1 MVLNQKFRSFYPSSN
16 VLIFFL
22 FYMQS
27 NILDHV
33 KTIFDSHYKKKKA
46 RIRWS
51 VFFSTLFVLSTVYHA
66 TDHSFHVNSF
76 LCFKILF
83 FIISFS
89 FYLYSCF
96 SFSFPSFAS
105 SALLKR
111 LMLPKI
117 STLFIVP
124 SPSHT
129 FDFTFWLMTR
139 KYYIQQ
145 FSLLYFFINPFTL
158 YTLTLI
164 HPTKI

>member
-1 MVLNQKFRSFYPSSN
+1 MCWFFFCSTCKVTFWIMSKLY
-16 VLIFFL
+16 LIA
-22 FYMQS
+22 
-27 NILDHV
+27 I
-33 KTIFDSHYKKKKA
+33 IKKKKA

-139 KYYIQQ
+139 KYYI
-145 FSLLYFFINPFTL
+145 
-158 YTLTLI
+158 
-164 HPTKI
+164 